1 MPQEVAIPFPVLLIG
16 GDFQKLKIASCGT
29 DWEWNGN
36 VWWHRQRSSVWAF
49 PSSLDNI
56 TTNDCTHTSG
66 NSTLLSSSTSSVAGI
81 IFLLLAAT
89 IGLPGNLF
97 VIWSILWKMKPSQR
111 SVTGLLVLNLAL
123 ADGTVLLLT
132 PFFVLFLIFKNW
144 LFGVA
149 ICKVVYYLC
158 CINMFASIF
167 IITLMSVDRCLAVN
181 TPYFSQAIRKKHL
194 VIKILSGIWLAAI
207 LLSIP
212 AFLFREVVTEPLQG
226 RNICEPCHSRPSLAI
241 FHFTLETVVA
251 FVIPF
256 TVIVGCY
263 SAILI
268 RLRGV
273 RRRQGART
281 EKLIVAIVI
290 CFAVLWVPYHI
301 VNMIQVASNMAS
313 GRTADKLGQA
323 WKGGRAGATA
333 LAFLSS
339 SINPVLYV
347 FAAGNLIKTSGA
359 NFIAQFFEAASDGLG
374 RRSQSQKNL
383 AKDLLT
389 VAGVPLGTEQQALET
404 CDRGQQ
410 DIECR
415 LDDGMKV

>member
-1 MPQEVAIPFPVLLIG
+1 M
-16 GDFQKLKIASCGT
+16 AS
-29 DWEWNGN
+29 
-36 VWWHRQRSSVWAF
+36 S
-49 PSSLDNI
+49 SSLVNT
-56 TTNDCTHTSG
+56 TTNDCTRTSG
-66 NSTLLSSSTSSVAGI
+66 NSTLLSSSTSSGTGVV
-81 IFLLLAAT
+81 FLLLAAA

-111 SVTGLLVLNLAL
+111 SVTCLLVVNLAM
-123 ADGTVLLLT
+123 ADAAVLLLT
-132 PFFVLFLIFKNW
+132 PFFVIFLIFRDW
-144 LFGVA
+144 IFGLA

-181 TPYFSQAIRKKHL
+181 QPYFSQAIRKKHL
-194 VIKILSGIWLAAI
+194 VVKLLSGIWLGAI

-212 AFLFREVVTEPLQG
+212 AFLFRQVVTDPSKM
-226 RNICEPCHSRPSLAI
+226 RHICEPCHSRPNLAI

-256 TVIVGCY
+256 TIIVGCY

-273 RRRQGART
+273 RMRQGART
-281 EKLIVAIVI
+281 EKLIVSIVI

-301 VNMIQVASNMAS
+301 VNMLQVASNVAS
-313 GRTADKLGQA
+313 GRTAEKLGQA
-323 WKGGRAGATA
+323 WKSGRAGATA
-333 LAFLSS
+333 LAFISS

-347 FAAGNLIKTSGA
+347 FAAGNLIKTSGT
-359 NFIAQFFEAASDGLG
+359 NFIAQFFEGASDGLG

-383 AKDLLT
+383 AKDLIA
-389 VAGVPLGTEQQALET
+389 VAGVPVAEEQQPLET
-404 CDRGQQ
+404 YHRVNQ

-415 LDDGMKV
+415 LGDGTKEQLS

>member
-1 MPQEVAIPFPVLLIG
+1 MESRGPL
-16 GDFQKLKIASCGT
+16 S
-29 DWEWNGN
+29 NG
-36 VWWHRQRSSVWAF
+36 
-49 PSSLDNI
+49 I
-56 TTNDCTHTSG
+56 TNNCTHISG
-66 NSTLLSSSTSSVAGI
+66 NNTLLSSPTSSVAGI
-81 IFLLLAAT
+81 VFLLLAALV
-89 IGLPGNLF
+89 GLPGNLF
-97 VIWSILWKMKPSQR
+97 VIWSILWKMKPSHR
-111 SVTGLLVLNLAL
+111 SVTCLLVLNLAV
-123 ADGTVLLLT
+123 ADGVVLLLT
-132 PFFVLFLIFKNW
+132 PFFILFLTFKKW

-149 ICKVVYYLC
+149 ICKGVYYLC

-181 TPYFSQAIRKKHL
+181 QPYFSQAIRKKHL
-194 VIKILSGIWLAAI
+194 VIKILAGIWLAAI

-212 AFLFREVVTEPLQG
+212 AFLFRQVLKDPSGSFE
-226 RNICEPCHSRPSLAI
+226 ICEPCHPRPSLTI

-251 FVIPF
+251 FMIPF

-301 VNMIQVASNMAS
+301 VNVLQVASNMAS
-313 GRTADKLGQA
+313 GRTAERLGEA
-323 WKGGRAGATA
+323 WKNGRAGATA

-359 NFIAQFFEAASDGLG
+359 NFIAQFFEGASDGLG
-374 RRSQSQKNL
+374 RKSQSQKNL
-383 AKDLLT
+383 AKELVV
-389 VAGVPLGTEQQALET
+389 VAGAALSMDQQPLGNCDGVEKDTEG
-404 CDRGQQ
+404 RPG
-410 DIECR
+410 
-415 LDDGMKV
+415 LDGTREHPLI

>member
-1 MPQEVAIPFPVLLIG
+1 MVISNAHVVEA
-16 GDFQKLKIASCGT
+16 
-29 DWEWNGN
+29 
-36 VWWHRQRSSVWAF
+36 VWASSAL
-49 PSSLDNI
+49 PSMAILNPC
-56 TTNDCTHTSG
+56 NQTSG
-66 NSTLLSSSTSSVAGI
+66 NNTLLSSPTSSVAGI
-81 IFLLLAAT
+81 VFLLLAAL
-89 IGLPGNLF
+89 IGLPGNFF
-97 VIWSILWKMKPSQR
+97 VIWSILWKMKPSHR
-111 SVTGLLVLNLAL
+111 SVTCILVLNLAM
-123 ADGTVLLLT
+123 ADGVVLLLT
-132 PFFVLFLIFKNW
+132 PFFIVFLIFKNW

-149 ICKVVYYLC
+149 VCKGVYYLC
-158 CINMFASIF
+158 CVNMFASIF

-181 TPYFSQAIRKKHL
+181 QPYFSQAIRKKHL

-212 AFLFREVVTEPLQG
+212 AFLFRQVLKDPFLG
-226 RNICEPCHSRPSLAI
+226 HHICEPCHARPSLAI

-256 TVIVGCY
+256 TIIVGCY

-281 EKLIVAIVI
+281 EKLIVAIVV
-290 CFAVLWVPYHI
+290 CFVVLWVPYHI

-313 GRTADKLGQA
+313 GRAAEHLGQA
-323 WKGGRAGATA
+323 WKRGRAGATA

-359 NFIAQFFEAASDGLG
+359 NFIAQFFEGASEGLG
-374 RRSQSQKNL
+374 KRTPSQKNL
-383 AKDLLT
+383 AKDSVL
-389 VAGVPLGTEQQALET
+389 VVPGAAMVMEQQQQPLGGN
-404 CDRGQQ
+404 DRV
-410 DIECR
+410 D
-415 LDDGMKV
+415 